1 MMRRGRLSEAFSRKV
16 VAVLESHVENRS
28 SLLARLLL
36 SIIGVLVSCRKNLSQ
51 YPSVP
56 LHVDAGDE
64 DDMLYTLIKPDMQ
77 LVNSRASSRSWCMA

>member
-56 LHVDAGDE
+56 ASVPPA
-64 DDMLYTLIKPDMQ
+64 PDFSM
-77 LVNSRASSRSWCMA
+77 